1 MTTQTTTRIFI
12 SALALGL
19 ALTAPVSAQEAPQE
33 NGGAHAGHDMSAM
46 TAPAETPKPPAEAA
60 FAEYEGA
67 MAKMMDSMHAEI
79 SLGDADADFA
89 AQMIPHHQAA
99 VDMAETLLKYGK
111 DPELRAMAEEI
122 IQAQK
127 SEIAQLEAWLKAWSP
142 EGEAPKASSEQ
153 HQHQ

>member
-1 MTTQTTTRIFI
+1 MTTKTTTKTTTRIFI
-12 SALALGL
+12 SALTLGL
-19 ALTAPVSAQEAPQE
+19 ALAAPVSAQE
-33 NGGAHAGHDMSAM
+33 NGGAHAGHEMSA
-46 TAPAETPKPPAEAA
+46 TAATPKTPAEAA

-111 DPELRAMAEEI
+111 DPALRAMAEEI
-122 IQAQK
+122 VQAQK

-142 EGEAPKASSEQ
+142 EGEAPEPSPEQ

>member
-1 MTTQTTTRIFI
+1 MTTQTTTTTRIFI
-12 SALALGL
+12 SALTLGL
-19 ALTAPVSAQEAPQE
+19 ALAAPASAQT
-33 NGGAHAGHDMSAM
+33 NGGAQAGHDVSAT
-46 TAPAETPKPPAEAA
+46 TAPAEAPQTPAEAA

-79 SLGDADADFA
+79 SLGDPDADFA

-122 IQAQK
+122 VQAQK

-142 EGEAPKASSEQ
+142 EGEAPEPSPEQ